1 MGESLTNFCAH
12 GNMQKSNSI
21 GHFCKKFI
29 LHKFDPFALHNSHIS
44 RFEHHIWV
52 KYFSHWSQFPT
63 LQSPRKCGIQTL
75 IELNWNYPRT
85 ISITF
90 CKSLILHLAIGG
102 EHRGGLANCCKTNFR
117 VGNCWKLWFIYSY
130 DEIYVCLNCV
140 KTRFEVFSE
149 MLQIILTS
157 KQCGGY
163 AISSFCI
170 LHPRESQK
178 N

>member
-1 MGESLTNFCAH
+1 MQKIRRALHKDHLIVAHINLIVRVDNWIREVLSPPPHFATSSWISNWFEWSKAWQTSH

-29 LHKFDPFALHNSHIS
+29 LHKFDPFALHNSNIS

-90 CKSLILHLAIGG
+90 YKSCTAP
-102 EHRGGLANCCKTNFR
+102 
-117 VGNCWKLWFIYSY
+117 GNWWW
-130 DEIYVCLNCV
+130 
-140 KTRFEVFSE
+140 T
-149 MLQIILTS
+149 
-157 KQCGGY
+157 
-163 AISSFCI
+163 
-170 LHPRESQK
+170 PRWSGQLL
-178 N
+178 